1 MRRQNSSIM
10 SAPRGWTIGVAVV
23 LFSAL
28 SLSAHGAPAPAPASP
43 TVIAEVDEAALERR
57 ALDALQRIEGL
68 DEPSVE
74 MVGGGVVVR
83 GVADD
88 SGVIDRAVEAA
99 ARATGLEVDEVDNQI
114 RLTLAIDERVR
125 GASNRLGERLEAWL
139 AYLPLIPLALGIM
152 AVFVAGAWLLGRFN
166 WLYARLTRNPFLRE
180 IARRLV
186 QLATLVAG
194 ALLALEVLDAMAL
207 IGGVLGAAGVVGI
220 AIGFAF
226 RDLVENYI
234 ASILLSLRQ
243 PFRMQ
248 DHVVIDGHEGLV
260 SGMNTRTTL
269 LTTFDGNIVRIPNA
283 IVFKTALINY
293 RTDPRRR
300 FHFDVGVGYDVDLAE
315 AIEVGSRVIAA
326 SEGVLREP
334 APFGIVEKL
343 GDSNVTVRLF
353 GWMNQTSHDFARVRS
368 AAMQRVKAEF
378 DRLDIDMPEP
388 TYNLKVLRTSG
399 GAAPSRQD
407 QPANGAAPRPSKV
420 PDHEAVHRVT
430 RDYVIENLSR
440 ETEDGEGENLLEEDA
455 REEQG
460 PHAP

>member
-1 MRRQNSSIM
+1 MRLMTSGSGTTR
-10 SAPRGWTIGVAVV
+10 RGWWMGAV
-23 LFSAL
+23 LAL
-28 SLSAHGAPAPAPASP
+28 LAALCAGASGAPSPPPTAPPAAPE
-43 TVIAEVDEAALERR
+43 IDEAALERR

-68 DEPSVE
+68 DQPSVE
-74 MVGGGVVVR
+74 MIGGTVVVR
-83 GVADD
+83 GIADD
-88 SGVIDRAVEAA
+88 SGAVERAVEAA
-99 ARATGLEVDEVDNQI
+99 ARATGVEPEEVDNQI
-114 RLTLAIDERVR
+114 RLTLAIDDRVR
-125 GASNRLGERLEAWL
+125 GASNRLGERLEVWL
-139 AYLPLIPLALGIM
+139 AYLPLIPLAVGIM
-152 AVFVAGAWLLGRFN
+152 AVFIAAAWLLGRFQ
-166 WLYARLTRNPFLRE
+166 WLYARLTRNPFLQE

-300 FHFDVGVGYDVDLAE
+300 FHFDVGVGYDVDLAQ

-343 GDSNVTVRLF
+343 GDSNVTVRLY
-353 GWMNQTSHDFARVRS
+353 GWMNQTSHDFGRVRS
-368 AAMQRVKAEF
+368 AAMQRVKVEF

-388 TYNLKVLRTSG
+388 TYNLKVLRAGG
-399 GAAPSRQD
+399 GAGPSRPD
-407 QPANGAAPRPSKV
+407 QPANGAAPRPPKGAGQ
-420 PDHEAVHRVT
+420 ETVHRVT

-440 ETEDGEGENLLEEDA
+440 EAEDGEGENLLEEGA
-455 REEQG
+455 REE
-460 PHAP
+460 